1 LHPFITLARNS
12 IQTYLES
19 GHILDTPADLP
30 DSLREPGA
38 VFVSLHTANNELRGC
53 RGTLTPTEPTL
64 ADAIIKTAI
73 ASAVDDPRFY
83 PMTLPEM
90 EGLDI
95 KIDVLSK
102 MEPVTDISS
111 LDEKKYGV
119 LVQSGNRRAVLLP
132 DIAAVKNVKQQL
144 MLVRQ
149 KAGLSQTEP
158 AELYR
163 FTVTRYHA
171 NSKSDIYE

>member
-1 LHPFITLARNS
+1 MHPFIALARNS

-19 GHILDTPADLP
+19 GHILTKPANLP
-30 DSLREPGA
+30 DSLRESGA

-64 ADAIIKTAI
+64 AEAIIKTAI
-73 ASAVDDPRFY
+73 ASAVDDPRFQ

-90 EGLDI
+90 EGLQI
-95 KIDVLSK
+95 KVDVLSE
-102 MEPVTDISS
+102 MEPVTDIST

-132 DIAAVKNVKQQL
+132 DIAAVKSVEQQL

-149 KAGLSQTEP
+149 KAGLSLTEP
-158 AELYR
+158 ADLFR

-171 NSKSDIYE
+171 NSKPDIYE

>member
-1 LHPFITLARNS
+1 MHPFIVLAHNS

-19 GHILDTPADLP
+19 EYTLSVPANLP
-30 DSLREPGA
+30 SSLREPGA
-38 VFVSLHTANNELRGC
+38 VFVSLHTANGELRGC

-64 ADAIIKTAI
+64 AEAIIKTAV
-73 ASAVDDPRFY
+73 ASAVDDPRFQ

-90 EGLDI
+90 EGLQI
-95 KIDVLSK
+95 KVDVLSE
-102 MEPVTDISS
+102 MEPVTDIAS

-119 LVQSGNRRAVLLP
+119 LIQSGNRRAVLLP
-132 DIAAVKNVKQQL
+132 DIDAVNSVEQQL
-144 MLVRQ
+144 MLVRR

-158 AELYR
+158 ADLYR

-171 NSKSDIYE
+171 NSKPDIYE